1 MIELQNVTFG
11 YPLRKPILQDF
22 SLTVSPGEPVC
33 LTGPSGR
40 GKTTVLRL
48 LMGLERPKTGHVVV
62 PDGLRVSAVFQEDRL
77 LRGRT
82 ALENV
87 ALFSDAETAEAMLC
101 RLGLEEALHWYPQAL
116 SGGMKR
122 RVALARALAHPFDLL
137 VLDEAL
143 TGLDGDTRTVCLQAI
158 AEAAAVDKY
167 VVMATH
173 NDEEA
178 AYLHAHFVAL

>member
-1 MIELQNVTFG
+1 MIRLENVTFG
-11 YPLRKPILQDF
+11 YPLRKPVLQDF
-22 SLTVSPGEPVC
+22 SLALAPGDRVC

-48 LMGLERPKTGHVVV
+48 LMGLEKPRAGRVALPE
-62 PDGLRVSAVFQEDRL
+62 GLRVSAVFQEDRL
-77 LRGRT
+77 LNGRT

-87 ALFSDAETAEAMLC
+87 ALFSDDAAAERLLC
-101 RLGLEEALHWYPQAL
+101 DLGLGEALHQYPRQL

-143 TGLDGDTRTVCLQAI
+143 TGLDDHSRAVCLQAI
-158 AEAAAVDKY
+158 DACAAGKTL
-167 VVMATH
+167 VMATH
-173 NDEEA
+173 STDEA
-178 AYLHAHFVAL
+178 ARLRARFVAL